1 MASALRHLLSSIPLG
16 HTTAKNRIVST
27 PHGAAYGEHGGLT
40 DRYIRY
46 HEEKAKGGCG
56 VVMMFGSS
64 SIHPTSVN
72 DWAEINNW
80 DDSIIP
86 QFQQMS
92 AAIHRHGALCLSQI
106 SHRGRRGHSW
116 YSGTPLWAPSDTRE
130 ERHREWPHVMTKLEI
145 REVIDAWA
153 AAAVRLKKGGYDG
166 CDIPIYGGHLLENFL
181 SPLANTR
188 TDEYGGSLDNRMRLT
203 HEVLRAVRDAVG
215 RDFIIGVRHSGDH
228 LVPGGLTKE
237 ALLEVARKTDALGIA
252 DYWMVSGSNSET
264 LRFEAMVT
272 PSLYHPHALYADL
285 AAATRSVVKVPVI
298 LAGRVSTPEQAETV
312 LASGVCD
319 LVGMTR
325 AMIADP
331 EMPKKAMEGRLDD
344 IRTCV
349 GASEGCI
356 GRLRQGKSITCV
368 QNPMIGREAELSE
381 ITPAQRVKRVVVIGG
396 GVAGLEAARL
406 AALRGHRV
414 TLLEAAPAL
423 GGQVMVAARAPKR
436 EDYAAIAHWLVGQ
449 VRKAG
454 VEIRLNAPADVADV
468 LALKP
473 ESVIVATGAVP
484 RVPKIPGVDLPHVTT
499 ASDILTGQVRP
510 GARCVVVDEDGHFTA
525 PTTGDFLAGKGCRVT
540 IITRYFMVGEDID
553 EGVRSDLYA
562 RLCGQGVVL
571 QPMTVAVEMVPGGV
585 RTRHTFSGDEARL
598 EADTVVLAFGGKAND
613 SLFHEL
619 TGKVPELR
627 LIGDACSP
635 RRIHD
640 ALLEGTRVARAI

>member
-1 MASALRHLLSSIPLG
+1 MATTLRHLLSSVPLG

-27 PHGAAYGEHGGLT
+27 PHGAAYGERGGLT

-80 DDSIIP
+80 DDTIVP

-116 YSGTPLWAPSDTRE
+116 FSGTPLWAPSDTRE
-130 ERHREWPHVMTKLEI
+130 ERHREWPHVMTKAEI

-153 AAAVRLKKGGYDG
+153 GAAIRLKKGGYDG
-166 CDIPIYGGHLLENFL
+166 CDIPLYGGHLLENFL

-188 TDEYGGSLDNRMRLT
+188 TDEYGGSLDNRMRLA

-237 ALLEVARKTDALGIA
+237 ELLDVARRTDALGIA

-298 LAGRVSTPEQAETV
+298 LAGRVSTPEQAETL

-331 EMPKKAMEGRLDD
+331 EMPRKAMAGRLDD

-356 GRLRQGKSITCV
+356 GRLRQGKAITCV
-368 QNPMIGREAELSE
+368 QNPLIGREQELSE
-381 ITPAQRVKRVVVIGG
+381 IKPASRGKKVVVVGG
-396 GVAGLEAARL
+396 GVGGLEAARI
-406 AALRGHRV
+406 AALRGHHV
-414 TLLEAAPAL
+414 TLLEAGREL
-423 GGQVMVAARAPKR
+423 GGQVLIAARAPKR
-436 EDYAAIAHWLVGQ
+436 EDYAAIAHWLAGQ

-454 VEIRLNAPADVADV
+454 VEVRLNIFAEAKDV
-468 LALKP
+468 LALDP
-473 ESVIVATGAVP
+473 ESVVVATGAVP
-484 RVPKIPGVDLPHVTT
+484 RVPGIPGVGLSHVTT
-499 ASDILTGQVRP
+499 AHDVLTGQVRP
-510 GARCVVVDEDGHFTA
+510 GPRCVVVDEDGHFTA
-525 PTTGDFLAGKGCRVT
+525 PTTADFLTGKGCRVT

-562 RLCGQGVVL
+562 RLFTQGVVL
-571 QPMTVAVEMVPGGV
+571 EPMTVAAEMVAGGL
-585 RTRHTFSGDEARL
+585 RTRHTFSGVERRL

-613 SLFHEL
+613 ALFHEL

-627 LIGDACSP
+627 LVGDACSP

>member
-1 MASALRHLLSSIPLG
+1 MATSLRHLLSSIPLG

-27 PHGAAYGEHGGLT
+27 PHGAAYGERGALT

-56 VVMMFGSS
+56 TVMMFGSS
-64 SIHPTSVN
+64 SVHPTSVN
-72 DWAEINNW
+72 DWGVVNNW

-86 QFQQMS
+86 QFKQMS
-92 AAIHRHGALCLSQI
+92 DAVHRHGALCLSQI

-116 YSGTPLWAPSDTRE
+116 YSGTPLWGPSDTRE
-130 ERHREWPHVMTKLEI
+130 ERHREWPHVMSKGEI
-145 REVIDAWA
+145 REVVDAWA

-166 CDIPIYGGHLLENFL
+166 CDIPFYGGHLIENFL
-181 SPLANTR
+181 SRLANTR
-188 TDEYGGSLDNRMRLT
+188 TDEYGGSIENRLRLA
-203 HEVLRAVRDAVG
+203 HEVLHAVRDAVG
-215 RDFIIGVRHSGDH
+215 KDFIIGVRHSGDH

-237 ALLEVARKTDALGIA
+237 DLLEVARLTDALRIA

-272 PSLYHPHALYADL
+272 PSLYHPHALYAEL

-298 LAGRVSTPEQAETV
+298 LAGRVSTPEQAERV
-312 LASGVCD
+312 LASGMCD
-319 LVGMTR
+319 MVGMTR

-356 GRLRQGKSITCV
+356 GRLRQGKAITCV
-368 QNPMIGREAELSE
+368 QNPLIGREAELGV
-381 ITPAQRVKRVVVIGG
+381 ITPAPRAKRVLVIGG
-396 GVAGLEAARL
+396 GVGGLETARV
-406 AALRGHRV
+406 AALRGHKV

-423 GGQVMVAARAPKR
+423 GGQVLVAARAPKR

-449 VRKAG
+449 VKKAG
-454 VEIRLNAPADVADV
+454 VEVRLNAPADVADV
-468 LALKP
+468 LKLDA
-473 ESVIVATGAVP
+473 ESVVVATGAVP
-484 RVPKIPGVDLPHVTT
+484 RVPQIPGVGLPHVTT
-499 ASDILTGQVRP
+499 ASDVLTGQIRP
-510 GARCVVVDEDGHFTA
+510 GPRCVVVDEDGHFTA
-525 PTTGDFLAGKGCRVT
+525 PTTADFLAVRGAKVT

-553 EGVRSDLYA
+553 EGVRSDIYQ
-562 RLCGQGVVL
+562 RLFSQGVEVL
-571 QPMTVAVEMVPGGV
+571 PMTQAIEMLPGGV
-585 RTRHTFSGDEARL
+585 RIKHTFSGAETTL

-613 SLFHEL
+613 SLFHSL
-619 TGKVPELR
+619 SGKVPDLKM
-627 LIGDACSP
+627 IGDAVSP

-640 ALLEGTRVARAI
+640 ALLEGTRVARAL

>member
-1 MASALRHLLSSIPLG
+1 MATELRHLFTKIALG

-80 DDSIIP
+80 DDTIIP

-92 AAIHRHGALCLSQI
+92 TAIHRHGALCLSQI

-116 YSGTPLWAPSDTRE
+116 YSGTPLWGPSDSRE
-130 ERHREWPHVMTKLEI
+130 ERHREWPHIMTKAEI

-153 AAAVRLKKGGYDG
+153 AAAIRLKRGGYDG
-166 CDIPIYGGHLLENFL
+166 CDVPLYGGHLLENFL
-181 SPLANTR
+181 SRLANKR
-188 TDEYGGSLDNRMRLT
+188 TDEYGGSLPNRMRLT

-215 RDFIIGVRHSGDH
+215 QDFIIGIRHSGDH

-237 ALLEVARKTDALGIA
+237 DLLQVARLTDALRIA

-312 LASGVCD
+312 LASGICD

-331 EMPKKAMEGRLDD
+331 EMPRKAMAGRLDD

-368 QNPMIGREAELSE
+368 QNPLIGREQELSE
-381 ITPAQRVKRVVVIGG
+381 IKRTERPKRVVVVGG
-396 GVAGLEAARL
+396 GVGGLETARI

-414 TLLEAAPAL
+414 TLLEAAREL
-423 GGQVMVAARAPKR
+423 GGQVLVAARAPKR
-436 EDYAAIAHWLVGQ
+436 EDYAAIAHWLAGQ
-449 VRKAG
+449 VRKIG
-454 VEIRLNAPADVADV
+454 VEVRLNTLAEVKDV
-468 LALKP
+468 LALEP
-473 ESVIVATGAVP
+473 ESVVVATGSVP
-484 RVPKIPGVDLPHVTT
+484 RVPEIPGVGLPHVTT
-499 ASDILTGQVRP
+499 ASDVLTMHVRP
-510 GARCVVVDEDGHFTA
+510 GRRCVVVDEDGHFTA
-525 PTTGDFLAGKGCRVT
+525 PTTADFLAGKGHEVT

-562 RLCGQGVVL
+562 RLFTQGVVVH
-571 QPMTVAVEMVPGGV
+571 PMTVAVEMVQGGL
-585 RTRHTFSGDEARL
+585 RTKHTFSGVESRL
-598 EADTVVLAFGGKAND
+598 DADTVVLAFGGKAND
-613 SLFHEL
+613 TLFHEIS
-619 TGKVPELR
+619 GKVPEVKLV
-627 LIGDACSP
+627 GDACSP